1 MCIRDRTTAYKPNTT
16 DAGYITYTLSDNLD
30 VKKINI
36 VQKGTVSN
44 AKVMALVMVGEEKQW
59 VQVGTLSKSLNEIYL
74 PFDMTYELK
83 IVWEANNIPTISEIV
98 RLNDD
103 EFLPELEAL
112 QKYVNSLN
120 VDENNYTCLLYTS
133 CRG

>member
-1 MCIRDRTTAYKPNTT
+1 MLRNKYR
-16 DAGYITYTLSDNLD
+16 S
-30 VKKINI
+30 
-36 VQKGTVSN
+36 KGTVSN

-98 RLNDD
+98 RLMMMN
-103 EFLPELEAL
+103 FY
-112 QKYVNSLN
+112 QN
-120 VDENNYTCLLYTS
+120 
-133 CRG
+133 